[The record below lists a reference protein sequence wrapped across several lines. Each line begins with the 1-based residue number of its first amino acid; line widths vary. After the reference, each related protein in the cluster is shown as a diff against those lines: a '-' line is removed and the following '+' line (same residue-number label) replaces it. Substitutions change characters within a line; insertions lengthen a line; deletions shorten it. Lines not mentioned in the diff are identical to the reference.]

1 MGVPPVKL
9 EICTSISGVEF
20 DAYYEARVVAELD
33 GVEVNLIGLDDL
45 KVNKKASG
53 RLQDMI
59 DLEKLP

>member
-1 MGVPPVKL
+1 VKL

-20 DAYYEARVVAELD
+20 NACYEARVVVELD
-33 GVEVNLIGLDDL
+33 GVELNLISLDDL

-53 RLQDMI
+53 RLKDMT